1 MNKPLP
7 DAPGNE
13 NETASSSRSVTG
25 KEILE
30 LVRADLRKVE
40 EEFSQQ
46 SVSTVR
52 PITEIGQYLAVSGGK
67 RLRPALVLL
76 ASKFCGFEGPSAV
89 RLAAVVEMIH
99 TATLVHDDII
109 DEAELRRGRP
119 STNSRW
125 GNHRAVLAGDWLYM
139 QAFNLALAERN
150 FRILDLLI
158 ALTQSMVEG
167 EMIHLTELGKIDM
180 TEDDYLELSYRK
192 TACLFS
198 VCLRLGAVLAGKS
211 EEDESKLGSYGANLG
226 LAFQIIDDVLD
237 FTSTEEKLGKP
248 TGSDLREGKITLPL
262 IYLLSKCRRE
272 EAEKISRVLEE
283 RSFRSVRLYEVLEL
297 MESYRS
303 LEAAREKA
311 RQFADLARTS
321 LADFPDS
328 IYKDALHSLP
338 DVILDRES

>member
-1 MNKPLP
+1 MKEPLP
-7 DAPGNE
+7 GALGGE
-13 NETASSSRSVTG
+13 NETVASSRTLTG

-40 EEFSQQ
+40 EVFSQQ
-46 SVSTVR
+46 SVSNVR

-99 TATLVHDDII
+99 TATLVHDDVI

-125 GNHRAVLAGDWLYM
+125 GNLYM

-167 EMIHLTELGKIDM
+167 EMIQLTELGKIDM

-198 VCLRLGAVLAGKS
+198 VCVRLGAVLAGKS
-211 EEDESKLGSYGANLG
+211 EEDETKLGSYGANLG
-226 LAFQIIDDVLD
+226 LAFQIVDDVLD

-248 TGSDLREGKITLPL
+248 TGSDLREGKVTLPL

-272 EAEKISRVLEE
+272 EAEKVARVLEE

-311 RQFADLARTS
+311 RQFAELARS
-321 LADFPDS
+321 CLAGFPDS
-328 IYKDALHSLP
+328 IYKDALRSLP
-338 DVILDRES
+338 DFILERES